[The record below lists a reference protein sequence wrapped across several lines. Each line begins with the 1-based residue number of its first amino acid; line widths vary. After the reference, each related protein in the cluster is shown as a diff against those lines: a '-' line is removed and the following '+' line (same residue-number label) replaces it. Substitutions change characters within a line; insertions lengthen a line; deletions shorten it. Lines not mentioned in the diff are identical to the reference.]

1 MVHRENLFDGDI
13 VAGIISALIVMI
25 LFSIYAIISPTS
37 ATTRRR
43 VFQPYPTISPKD
55 IPDAPVGNQ
64 KCFTEKTL
72 CDKAGP
78 ANQCAKLCGKLD
90 NSFSCTQPGGPGR
103 IPTFYNG
110 MKLNPENHYCL
121 PKAETSFNN
130 EDASSTINPNTGVW
144 EWVTDPDYCATVG
157 DQAVGNQ
164 CWKPRCLYPSL
175 FANEDGGCND
185 FIGCRPSEGGPVQS
199 SLKLT
204 LAGATELF
212 PSSPENAM
220 NAVGLLFD
228 PIRTWSTTPGSTRG
242 IEDDVIKYTKGERI
256 ITSNVISPG
265 NYQALISEGP
275 HKTTSNGEPY
285 WACACNDRFSTD
297 ADDAQGVCSIQQN
310 VPWGICESHADQKSC
325 EGEENSPCTFHH
337 PTRIFR
343 PPDDSKSCQTDF
355 CASESKNY
363 QSGFIPYIRTP
374 NLFSKSSPPS
384 PGEPEFPYCVCGSS
398 TSGTVEE
405 CQTDYNATQTIIPY
419 GRRKGLMGRN
429 PCIGRTNEGENENK
443 IYLIKSKGGVVKSM
457 SDFSSPDSDYDIQC
471 CNSNLLPGTKLD
483 ENNCDP
489 DTADLFYRYC
499 LSRNHTGN
507 PGPGGVCLSGTKQQD
522 SCIISDPKTGNGYC
536 ASTLGNGGHVIK
548 GKSKPCNSKEPC
560 ADVCYTEITSGKVYD
575 PKTKQNSRWEN
586 AHNCDLGTSN
596 DLGIESVLPC
606 EANHCQANCYK
617 EGAGQCVNIY
627 SSKSSPG
634 PATVCSKFTKQT
646 ACDQYPDDCRYI
658 KNFATACNKIEE
670 GTECSKG
677 EKEGEFCT
685 IDNQPR
691 SGTCMYRTEGG
702 RPVLKCVNCS
712 CKETLVTSPVCAGTD
727 ASGDE
732 KCQNDN
738 DCAGQYYPPETV
750 PGFGSEIYN
759 VQDKFC
765 DMTTL
770 DSDGKGVCK
779 TWGTCT
785 VNLDVNSGYKAPGP
799 GAETPICLRGKNPDE
814 SCNTI
819 DDCRPCHFCAKGT
832 CVDPADPTLADCD
845 TLSGPA
851 CSKENNCKLK
861 GDGTCVYLVE
871 PDPNMVCIKDSSK
884 YGYRCNTNRALAL
897 YPGTSWM
904 DENAARGSTETHTIS
919 GAGPVTTES
928 IDNRIKPSSVKG
940 NDKFRCRN
948 DQGCLGFA
956 PQKNASE
963 LPKSVELT
971 YTNHPKAAL
980 ITPYGG
986 NGAWLSS
993 GGSTAADGPL
1003 APKVCNTD
1011 DDCSGGGSCRLLNP
1025 GQPEQG
1031 ICISPNFSGWDG
1043 DPGSTYMEPSFW
1055 DGTGGNNWALQLT
1068 TCGSKDDNCPPD
1080 LSWCSKGGLDGY
1092 PNVRKFGC
1100 SLTGGLLGD
1109 YQCTN
1114 GIMTSPDGDT
1124 VVDPSVIIKD
1134 PLTGKIIKNDKE
1146 AAAACVTYYSE
1157 KCFPGIKM
1165 DANEQP
1171 IPQVLSFKPTRDGSK
1186 GLMNVTPCLV
1196 DGTLIGATVGSD
1208 PFWNTQIGFDKTWGR
1223 DPSGKSTGADVN
1235 SLFIANEVPCCS
1247 NNNNETNQRN
1257 FQEGSQGGCI
1267 GGSTVIET
1275 KRGKV
1280 NVSDLKVGD
1289 FVKTRKGWSKV
1300 FYIRN
1305 HGFSKIQHLKFIF
1318 EGGEEFTITEDH
1330 LVFDASNNLKRA
1342 DKLKIGENIWGSSKK
1357 IMKITHI
1364 LDIPLTPCVVEG
1376 EIFVNE
1382 FLISCWAQSKENA
1395 EKMMQLMKIV
1405 EKFMGDMNEKELELL
1420 SHSFYEKFKA
1430 SGKNMDVLVN

>member
-1 MVHRENLFDGDI
+1 M
-13 VAGIISALIVMI
+13 
-25 LFSIYAIISPTS
+25 
-37 ATTRRR
+37 
-43 VFQPYPTISPKD
+43 
-55 IPDAPVGNQ
+55 
-64 KCFTEKTL
+64 
-72 CDKAGP
+72 
-78 ANQCAKLCGKLD
+78 
-90 NSFSCTQPGGPGR
+90 
-103 IPTFYNG
+103 
-110 MKLNPENHYCL
+110 
-121 PKAETSFNN
+121 
-130 EDASSTINPNTGVW
+130 
-144 EWVTDPDYCATVG
+144 
-157 DQAVGNQ
+157 
-164 CWKPRCLYPSL
+164 
-175 FANEDGGCND
+175 
-185 FIGCRPSEGGPVQS
+185 
-199 SLKLT
+199 
-204 LAGATELF
+204 
-212 PSSPENAM
+212 
-220 NAVGLLFD
+220 
-228 PIRTWSTTPGSTRG
+228 
-242 IEDDVIKYTKGERI
+242 
-256 ITSNVISPG
+256 
-265 NYQALISEGP
+265 
-275 HKTTSNGEPY
+275 
-285 WACACNDRFSTD
+285 
-297 ADDAQGVCSIQQN
+297 QQN

-325 EGEENSPCTFHH
+325 EGEENSACTFHH

-355 CASESKNY
+355 CASKSENY
-363 QSGFIPYIRTP
+363 QSDFIPYIRTP
-374 NLFSKSSPPS
+374 NLFSVSSPPS
-384 PGEPEFPYCVCGSS
+384 PGAPEFPYCVCPGDGPDS
-398 TSGTVEE
+398 VEA
-405 CQTDYNATQTIIPY
+405 CQTEYNATQTIIPY

-429 PCIGRTNEGENENK
+429 PCIGRMNEGENENK
-443 IYLIKSKGGVVKSM
+443 IYLIKSKEGVVKSM

-471 CNSNLLPGTKLD
+471 CVNNLQPGTKLD

-522 SCIISDPKTGNGYC
+522 SCIILDPKTGQGYC

-548 GKSKPCNSKEPC
+548 GKSIECNSKEPC
-560 ADVCYTEITSGKVYD
+560 AEVCYTEITSGKVYD

-596 DLGIESVLPC
+596 DLGIESVFPC

-627 SSKSSPG
+627 SGNSSAS
-634 PATVCSKFTKQT
+634 PAPYDCTDIQT
-646 ACDQYPDDCRYI
+646 QTECDNAELCRYI
-658 KNFATACNKIEE
+658 RNFATACNKLDDVSLCT
-670 GTECSKG
+670 GDQ
-677 EKEGEFCT
+677 KEGNFCT
-685 IDNQPR
+685 INDIPR
-691 SGTCMYRTEGG
+691 SGTCMNRTEGG
-702 RPVLKCVNCS
+702 KTVLKCVNCS
-712 CKETLVTSPVCAGTD
+712 CAETLVTSPVCAGID
-727 ASGDE
+727 ASGGQS
-732 KCQNDN
+732 CQNDN
-738 DCAGQYYPPETV
+738 DCAGLPMGTETV
-750 PGFGSEIYN
+750 PGFGPEIYD

-765 DMTTL
+765 DI
-770 DSDGKGVCK
+770 DSNGKGVCK

-799 GAETPICLRGKNPDE
+799 GGGTQSICLKGNKPGDK
-814 SCNTI
+814 CTTT
-819 DDCRPCHFCAKGT
+819 DDCRPCHFCANGT

-851 CSKENNCKLK
+851 CSKENNCKLRD
-861 GDGTCVYLVE
+861 DGTCVYLVE
-871 PDPNMVCIKDSSK
+871 PDPNMVCIQDSAD
-884 YGYRCNTNRALAL
+884 GYRCNTNRALAL
-897 YPGTSWM
+897 YPETSWM
-904 DENAARGSTETHTIS
+904 DQNAPRGFTETRT
-919 GAGPVTTES
+919 AGGGPLPTSTTES
-928 IDNRIKPSSVKG
+928 IDNRIKPSSEKG

-956 PQKNASE
+956 PQKGASE
-963 LPKSVELT
+963 LSKSVELT

-986 NGAWLSS
+986 NGAWLNS
-993 GGSTAADGPL
+993 ADDGPL
-1003 APKVCNTD
+1003 GPETCSTD
-1011 DDCSGGGSCRLLNP
+1011 DECGGGSCRLLNP
-1025 GQPEQG
+1025 DQKTYILPSPG

-1068 TCGSKDDNCPPD
+1068 TCGSNDNNCPPD
-1080 LSWCSKGGLDGY
+1080 LSWCDAGGTTDGY

-1100 SLTGGLLGD
+1100 SLIGGLLGD

-1114 GIMTSPDGDT
+1114 GIMTGPDGYD
-1124 VVDPSVIIKD
+1124 VPDPSVIDKD
-1134 PLTGKIIKNDKE
+1134 PLTGKFITNDKE

-1186 GLMNVTPCLV
+1186 GLMNATPCLV

-1235 SLFIANEVPCCS
+1235 SLFIANEVQCCS
-1247 NNNNETNQRN
+1247 NNNNELDQRN

-1330 LVFDASNNLKRA
+1330 LVFDATSNLKRA

-1430 SGKNMDVLVN
+1430 AGKNMDVLVN